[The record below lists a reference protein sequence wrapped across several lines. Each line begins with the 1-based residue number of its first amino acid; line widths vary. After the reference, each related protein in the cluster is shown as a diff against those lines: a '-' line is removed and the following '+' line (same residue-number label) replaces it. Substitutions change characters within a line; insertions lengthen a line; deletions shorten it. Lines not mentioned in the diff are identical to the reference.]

1 MCRAWERGT
10 CQFGDSCKFSHDWK
24 AIWQAREPDLGKL
37 LNMKC
42 PVFEKYGFCHYGLV
56 CRFAECHVRI
66 NDDGT
71 YTNEK
76 RPDWK
81 LQTAFESNRIN
92 PGWQTMLRDSRFS
105 FPRTRKSME
114 AVSSYTFFSIVKLS
128 LGKMNYPKKLRFL
141 ENMVRVIS
149 INLSKREGKVFTKKS
164 QTNFILMN
172 RKIQKKLEA
181 SQMAKRKRLIS
192 EEKLIWHRLLL

>member
-76 RPDWK
+76 SLIGNYKP
-81 LQTAFESNRIN
+81 LSNRIEST
-92 PGWQTMLRDSRFS
+92 QD
-105 FPRTRKSME
+105 
-114 AVSSYTFFSIVKLS
+114 
-128 LGKMNYPKKLRFL
+128 GK
-141 ENMVRVIS
+141 
-149 INLSKREGKVFTKKS
+149 
-164 QTNFILMN
+164 QC
-172 RKIQKKLEA
+172 
-181 SQMAKRKRLIS
+181 
-192 EEKLIWHRLLL
+192 